1 MAGCC
6 CSADGG
12 GVGWA
17 CTGESVFDKWLAVV
31 AVLMVKKGL
40 RWVQVRVCCDEWSF
54 VTVLIVWEGVMAG
67 ESVL

>member
-6 CSADGG
+6 CSADGD

-40 RWVQVRVCCDEWSF
+40 GVC
-54 VTVLIVWEGVMAG
+54 TG